1 MMRFVDKFLFSLVFI
16 SVFGGCCNSCRK
28 GGGVDLMQIENEN
41 VPTEHVKF
49 NYNKKE
55 GLIIDGYHEKP
66 GNGQVLKEITNIV
79 TNITKTKKLSDNT
92 GEDVLKGFIGILFEE
107 EAKKEETKKEKINIK
122 ERKKVEDLKTSIKR
136 GFNTMCGKGLGVSL
150 KNFLKNYVDK
160 GDFNYFFKSIY
171 TFLAATLDIP
181 INEKTQ
187 SCISEILKYLLSL
200 KLPSEIDIKLQEGN
214 TGGNTEGEY
223 CFILPVSLYSYLLK
237 ILESKYLKE
246 KKYYSVISDVITA
259 ISKKKCDPANERVFI
274 AYIKDLESYFLFD
287 KDCCFPLHDIIA
299 AFCDAIRFIINNNFV
314 GSINLEGSEH
324 KVINFNGKKI
334 EELIK
339 KCGKYLEVV
348 FNKGM
353 FVEDATTKMEDG
365 KKVYKLDS
373 ELVGKKMKEFHISE
387 EVEYADNNKCIEDRF
402 SITVK
407 GKIISEIRDDDLV
420 FLAKICGISKEALV
434 NKIKGMDVLS
444 FQKYVLNQILGLWKN
459 FVNVGKR
466 IYPDVD
472 LLKKIEFKIDP
483 SLTLSD
489 S

>member
-1 MMRFVDKFLFSLVFI
+1 MLMFVNKFLFSLVFI
-16 SVFGGCCNSCRK
+16 NVFGGCCNSCRK
-28 GGGVDLMQIENEN
+28 GGGVDLMEIENN

-55 GLIIDGYHEKP
+55 GLIIDGYHEIP
-66 GNGQVLKEITNIV
+66 GNDQGLKQIANIV

-107 EAKKEETKKEKINIK
+107 ETKKEETKKEEINIQ
-122 ERKKVEDLKTSIKR
+122 EMKKVEDLKTSIKR
-136 GFNTMCGKGLGVSL
+136 GFNTMCGKGLEGSL

-160 GDFNYFFKSIY
+160 GDFNYLFNGIY
-171 TFLAATLDIP
+171 SFLAATLDIP
-181 INEKTQ
+181 INKKTQ

-200 KLPSEIDIKLQEGN
+200 KLPSEIDFELQEGN
-214 TGGNTEGEY
+214 TVEAY
-223 CFILPVSLYSYLLK
+223 CLILPVSIYSYLLK

-246 KKYYSVISDVITA
+246 KKYYSVIVDVIAA
-259 ISKKKCDPANERVFI
+259 ISKKCDPANERVFI

-299 AFCDAIRFIINNNFV
+299 AFCNAIRFIINNNFV

-324 KVINFNGKKI
+324 KVINFNGEKI
-334 EELIK
+334 EKLIE

-373 ELVGKKMKEFHISE
+373 ELVGKKMKEFHESE
-387 EVEYADNNKCIEDRF
+387 EVEYADNDKCIEDRF

>member
-1 MMRFVDKFLFSLVFI
+1 M
-16 SVFGGCCNSCRK
+16 
-28 GGGVDLMQIENEN
+28 
-41 VPTEHVKF
+41 
-49 NYNKKE
+49 
-55 GLIIDGYHEKP
+55 
-66 GNGQVLKEITNIV
+66 
-79 TNITKTKKLSDNT
+79 
-92 GEDVLKGFIGILFEE
+92 
-107 EAKKEETKKEKINIK
+107 
-122 ERKKVEDLKTSIKR
+122 
-136 GFNTMCGKGLGVSL
+136 
-150 KNFLKNYVDK
+150 
-160 GDFNYFFKSIY
+160 
-171 TFLAATLDIP
+171 
-181 INEKTQ
+181 
-187 SCISEILKYLLSL
+187 
-200 KLPSEIDIKLQEGN
+200 
-214 TGGNTEGEY
+214 
-223 CFILPVSLYSYLLK
+223 
-237 ILESKYLKE
+237 
-246 KKYYSVISDVITA
+246 
-259 ISKKKCDPANERVFI
+259 
-274 AYIKDLESYFLFD
+274 
-287 KDCCFPLHDIIA
+287 
-299 AFCDAIRFIINNNFV
+299 
-314 GSINLEGSEH
+314 EGSEH

-334 EELIK
+334 EELIE

-387 EVEYADNNKCIEDRF
+387 EVEYDDNNKCIEDCF

-444 FQKYVLNQILGLWKN
+444 FQKYVLNQILGLRKN
-459 FVNVGKR
+459 FVNVGKI